1 MKKTL
6 VLGAST
12 NPNRY
17 SHMAIKRLRA
27 AGHQV
32 IAIGRS
38 KGDVADVSISELF
51 PIVAEDIHTITV
63 YLRANLQPRFY
74 NQILGS
80 KAKRIIFNP
89 GTEDPALM
97 QKFADAKIDVLEAC
111 TLVLLRTNQY

>member
-38 KGDVADVSISELF
+38 EGDVADVSISELF

-63 YLRANLQPRFY
+63 YLRADLQPRFY

-89 GTEDPALM
+89 GSENIELANLASNQDMET
-97 QKFADAKIDVLEAC
+97 INAC
-111 TLVLLRTNQY
+111 TLVMLSINDY